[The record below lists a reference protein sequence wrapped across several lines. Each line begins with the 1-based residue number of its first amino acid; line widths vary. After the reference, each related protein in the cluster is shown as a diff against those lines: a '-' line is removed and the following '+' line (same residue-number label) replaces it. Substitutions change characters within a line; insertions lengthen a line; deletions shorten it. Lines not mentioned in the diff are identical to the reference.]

1 MVKLIDANAFI
12 RFVKAQKD
20 HPHILYTTDTM
31 VLWINL
37 QPHILI
43 DKVNTLDDVKQRG
56 VFVAR
61 KEKK

>member
-1 MVKLIDANAFI
+1 MVRLIDANALI
-12 RFVKAQKD
+12 RYIEGFTYPDA
-20 HPHILYTTDTM
+20 LYTQRAFIK
-31 VLWINL
+31 WIN
-37 QPHILI
+37 QQQYILI